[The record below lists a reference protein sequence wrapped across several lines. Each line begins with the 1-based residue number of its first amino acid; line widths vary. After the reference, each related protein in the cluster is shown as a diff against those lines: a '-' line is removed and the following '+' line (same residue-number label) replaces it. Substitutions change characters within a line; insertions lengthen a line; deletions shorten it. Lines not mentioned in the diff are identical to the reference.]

1 MFGVKTTNNG
11 KINRSQLAEIVFND
25 KNALKR
31 LVRILNPFLIKEIN
45 SHTDEDVIFIEAP
58 TLFENGLQVYVDKII
73 MIACDPVIQ
82 MQRLIK
88 RNTISISKANL
99 LMKSQWP
106 QSVKKELSDV
116 VIDSTNGIDE
126 LKKQVLCLLDD
137 LR

>member
-45 SHTDEDVIFIEAP
+45 SHTDENVIFIEAP

-73 MIACDPVIQ
+73 MIGP
-82 MQRLIK
+82 K
-88 RNTISISKANL
+88 NSF
-99 LMKSQWP
+99 KSWKDEF
-106 QSVKKELSDV
+106 VKCF
-116 VIDSTNGIDE
+116 G
-126 LKKQVLCLLDD
+126 LKKKLNVLNIQIVIYI
-137 LR
+137 